1 MKKELIENE
10 EQKEVAIARLLQ
22 LIEVNSIT
30 LQDYY
35 NIDSPKSITKQYK
48 ELIKRYS
55 HELAELVSFKMKGNK
70 LSQMEC
76 VELFIAE
83 KTKIKEVEKQLKIQ
97 EEKRRKDSELGRD
110 NIILMLDVHRKFAK
124 YCLFGDKPIN
134 PCGCKVLGV
143 EWIEEFDVTN
153 LLTIEDR
160 RLIDFMTLSRLMAT
174 DNVIHSY
181 CEDIRISDFANNLI
195 ERNEYYLTSVKN
207 LEWDDISIID
217 IEILFDSLRENQF
230 IASDTTRDTFF
241 EIFNPHLSV
250 FDKPIQWQDI
260 KELAYFLDKCIEYG
274 FIKNNKYQS
283 LIEKYRM
290 FTTKRPKGNYIKSS
304 SLSST
309 LSDVKNGSLNTA
321 TFEQR
326 IKLMDEFLE
335 DVTI

>member
-10 EQKEVAIARLLQ
+10 EQKEVTIARLLQ

-55 HELAELVSFKMKGNK
+55 HELAEVVSFKMKGNK

-124 YCLFGDKPIN
+124 ESFFGHFETLKMDGSI
-134 PCGCKVLGV
+134 
-143 EWIEEFDVTN
+143 ETIESEEFQILKDN
-153 LLTIEDR
+153 Q
-160 RLIDFMTLSRLMAT
+160 LINFTTFARFMTT
-174 DNVIHSY
+174 DEVINSY
-181 CEDIRISDFANNLI
+181 SGDIRVFNFTNNLI
-195 ERNEYYLTSVKN
+195 RRYEYKGQD
-207 LEWDDISIID
+207 LEWNISMID
-217 IEILFDSLRENQF
+217 IEILFERLIENQF
-230 IASDTTRDTFF
+230 IAPDTPRNIFF
-241 EIFNPHLSV
+241 EIFNPNLSI
-250 FDKPIQWQDI
+250 FTNPIVWQDV
-260 KELAYFLDKCIEYG
+260 KELAYFLDKCRDYG
-274 FIKNNKYQS
+274 FIESNKYQS

-304 SLSST
+304 PLSST
-309 LSDVKNGSLNTA
+309 LSGVKDGSLNTA
-321 TFEQR
+321 IFEQR
-326 IKLMDEFLE
+326 IKLIDEFLE